1 VCVHNNKNNNFFF
14 FFFFL
19 LGRNYA
25 QNSKLQQ
32 QQSFKTNTNQKPGKL
47 KEERNSK
54 PQSRY
59 TLKTYTF
66 FLLLLLLQNVNTN
79 THSNTYT
86 HIKQNRNC
94 SAKHVTRMLDKQ
106 WKQWNLRKEEEEM
119 KLVQLTKG
127 GDTKK
132 KKKDS
137 QGIGDITARCQRRKS
152 QKIKKLKKKLHQI
165 NGDDACDT
173 ETQKGF

>member
-1 VCVHNNKNNNFFF
+1 LSPPQHDRSGTSEQNNSWPEKNRYIQSREEEAWWYVVCVHNNKNNNFFF

-106 WKQWNLRKEEEEM
+106 
-119 KLVQLTKG
+119 
-127 GDTKK
+127 
-132 KKKDS
+132 
-137 QGIGDITARCQRRKS
+137 
-152 QKIKKLKKKLHQI
+152 
-165 NGDDACDT
+165 
-173 ETQKGF
+173 